1 MWKELVEAGLDPKDA
16 HFYLA
21 VLRRSRA
28 TVAEAAR
35 EANVS
40 RTSGYDIARRLH
52 NRGLLAWVESEHSK
66 TGDSRTQSH
75 LVASDPIQ
83 LMEEWE
89 HRKRVLDDVVPQLR
103 AVFSEN
109 RARPKVRYLE
119 GASGIQTAL
128 FETLDWESPICGILS
143 MRDLMTVPGEAAM
156 DEYIAGRRQRNLL
169 LRVVRTRD
177 HDLPN
182 GWLTSARDFRVVKHA
197 PVAYPFTMTAF
208 IGTREVVSL
217 SSASETFAMAIESQ
231 EYAEMQR
238 NFFEVLWSVST
249 DAAVDDSGPPPLCSP
264 NPT

>member
-35 EANVS
+35 DANVS

-52 NRGLLAWVESEHSK
+52 NRGLLAWVESEPQ
-66 TGDSRTQSH
+66 DSRNQSY

-89 HRKRVLDDVVPQLR
+89 RRKRVLDDVVPQLR
-103 AVFSEN
+103 AVFSES

-119 GASGIQTAL
+119 GESGIQTAL
-128 FETLDWESPICGILS
+128 FETLNWESPICGILS

-156 DEYIAGRRQRNLL
+156 DEYIAGRRERDLL

-182 GWLTSARDFRVVKHA
+182 GWLTSATDLRVVKHA
-197 PVAYPFTMTAF
+197 PEAYSFTMTAF

-217 SSASETFAMAIESQ
+217 SSASETFAMVIESQ
-231 EYAEMQR
+231 EYADMQR

-249 DAAVDDSGPPPLCSP
+249 DAAVDGSGPPQGWPS
-264 NPT
+264 TAT